1 MGDKS
6 RNFIEPKM
14 KKMLKFYFK
23 ITAFCLLSYS
33 VTAQDSAHALFSYN
47 IHKNIKPYIRNS
59 NAAYEKGNFVLGKTL
74 FDSLVYNHLVGTK
87 FDDFS
92 FKRVHKKRL
101 HLASIK
107 KPVYLLT
114 YSSWCVPAKGE
125 IPALNKLAK
134 TYGKDIQIVVVFWDR
149 RKDMKKIARRFHSQ
163 IEVCYADETYNRDCY
178 LVSTLK
184 HTLGIP
190 TTFLIDEGMNVIDIR
205 RGGINLGP
213 KTTYATSFELNY
225 NRFYDGISAL
235 IINENTANGRIAK
248 Q

>member
-1 MGDKS
+1 
-6 RNFIEPKM
+6 
-14 KKMLKFYFK
+14 MLKFYFK
-23 ITAFCLLSYS
+23 IIAVCLLSYT

-47 IHKNIKPYIRNS
+47 IHKNIKPYIKSS
-59 NAAYEKGNFVLGKTL
+59 NAAFEKGNVQLGKTL
-74 FDSLVYNHLVGTK
+74 FDSLVHNHLIGTK
-87 FDDFS
+87 FDNFS

-101 HLASIK
+101 HLNAIK

-134 TYGKDIQIVVVFWDR
+134 KYEKDIQIVVVFWDR
-149 RKDMKKIARRFHSQ
+149 RKDMKKIAKKFSYQ
-163 IEVCYADETYNRDCY
+163 IEVCYADETYNKDCY

-205 RGGINLGP
+205 RGGVNPGP
-213 KTTYATSFELNY
+213 KTTYTASFELNY

-235 IINENTANGRIAK
+235 IINEKTTKNGIAK

>member
-1 MGDKS
+1 M
-6 RNFIEPKM
+6 I
-14 KKMLKFYFK
+14 
-23 ITAFCLLSYS
+23 AVCLLSYT

-47 IHKNIKPYIRNS
+47 IHKNIKPYIKSS
-59 NAAYEKGNFVLGKTL
+59 NAAFEKGNVQLGKTL
-74 FDSLVYNHLVGTK
+74 FDSLVHNHLIGTK
-87 FDDFS
+87 FDNFS

-101 HLASIK
+101 HLNAIK

-134 TYGKDIQIVVVFWDR
+134 KYEKDIQIVVVFWDR
-149 RKDMKKIARRFHSQ
+149 RKDMKKIAKKFSYQ
-163 IEVCYADETYNRDCY
+163 IEVCYADETYNKDCY

-205 RGGINLGP
+205 RGGINPGP
-213 KTTYATSFELNY
+213 KTTYTASFELNY
-225 NRFYDGISAL
+225 DRFYDAISVL
-235 IINENTANGRIAK
+235 IINEKTAKDRIAK

>member
-1 MGDKS
+1 
-6 RNFIEPKM
+6 
-14 KKMLKFYFK
+14 MLKFYFK
-23 ITAFCLLSYS
+23 IIAVCLLSYT
-33 VTAQDSAHALFSYN
+33 VTAQDRAHALFSYN
-47 IHKNIKPYIRNS
+47 IHKNIKPYIKSS
-59 NAAYEKGNFVLGKTL
+59 NAAFEKGNVQLGKTL
-74 FDSLVYNHLVGTK
+74 FDSLVHNHLIGTK
-87 FDDFS
+87 FDNFS

-101 HLASIK
+101 HLNTIK

-134 TYGKDIQIVVVFWDR
+134 KYEKDIQIVVVFWDR
-149 RKDMKKIARRFHSQ
+149 RKDMKKIAKKFSYQ
-163 IEVCYADETYNRDCY
+163 IEVCYADETYNKDCY

-205 RGGINLGP
+205 RGGVNPGP
-213 KTTYATSFELNY
+213 KTTYTASFELNY
-225 NRFYDGISAL
+225 NRFYDAISVL
-235 IINENTANGRIAK
+235 IINEKTTKDGIAK

>member
-1 MGDKS
+1 
-6 RNFIEPKM
+6 
-14 KKMLKFYFK
+14 MLKFYFK
-23 ITAFCLLSYS
+23 IIAVCLLSYT

-47 IHKNIKPYIRNS
+47 IHKNIKPYIKSS
-59 NAAYEKGNFVLGKTL
+59 NAAFEKGNVQLGKTL
-74 FDSLVYNHLVGTK
+74 FDSLVHNHLIGTK
-87 FDDFS
+87 FDNFS

-101 HLASIK
+101 HLNAIK

-134 TYGKDIQIVVVFWDR
+134 KYEKDIQIVVVFWDR
-149 RKDMKKIARRFHSQ
+149 RKDMKKIAKKFSYQ
-163 IEVCYADETYNRDCY
+163 IEVCYADETYNKDCY

-205 RGGINLGP
+205 RGGINPGP
-213 KTTYATSFELNY
+213 KTTYTASFELNY
-225 NRFYDGISAL
+225 DRFYDAISVL
-235 IINENTANGRIAK
+235 IINEKTAKDRIAK